1 MTATLVKMQ
10 LPRLSKQ
17 ASLRA
22 LGAGIAWGVI
32 FSGGM
37 IAYARANCGFV
48 CLDDAALMIA
58 ISVAAGI
65 VTIGPVAAFGRARSL
80 AKTRLAPV
88 KLEAQ

>member
-37 IAYARANCGFV
+37 IAYALANCGFV
-48 CLDDAALMIA
+48 CLDDAVLMTATSI
-58 ISVAAGI
+58 AAGI
-65 VTIGPVAAFGRARSL
+65 VTIGPVAAFGQARSL
-80 AKTRLAPV
+80 AETRLAPV